1 MDEIKG
7 MAMQIAEVMDTKKGE
22 DILII
27 DVMGKASYADYLV
40 IGTGLNVKHVS
51 SLADAIEDELAK
63 KNIFVSRKDG
73 YKTGEWIVMDFRD
86 IMVHLF
92 VEEKRHFYNIE
103 KIWNDAKKIEVRIDT
118 VQ

>member
-1 MDEIKG
+1 MDDLKG
-7 MAMQIAEVMDTKKGE
+7 IAMQIAEVLDAKKGE
-22 DILII
+22 DIVII
-27 DVMGKASYADYLV
+27 DVQGKASYADYLV
-40 IGTGLNVKHVS
+40 LGTGMNVKHVS

-63 KNIFVSRKDG
+63 KQITVARKDG
-73 YKTGEWIVMDFRD
+73 HRTGEWIVMDFKD

-103 KIWNDAKKIEVRIDT
+103 KMWGDAKKIQLHIDT